1 MFLHKSSNSTNKNR
15 QLQSKLLDKAYLGS
29 CYPPGIPR
37 NSAHSVATFL
47 HPLSLYGCDLAVTG
61 ECCDPIGPGLYD
73 IATAYCTNSSQISIF
88 QGGMDPVRINLAA
101 YALLK
106 WVWTLSPI
114 LTNGSNTRTWIWNY
128 TPMHALLNSSTIL
141 DLDTPIRVGLV
152 KSNMATHLLF
162 SGNMGKCSSFLHL
175 VFGPISWTLGISLP
189 TVTSKAKLWPC
200 QRTPRHKRRPHQ
212 NCLLGAMQKME
223 DVTRSVTQKQTTFRS
238 RMHETCGMDWHGRST
253 KKYLYQKIIHR
264 VTRIKMHNCMLVR
277 TYIFV

>member
-1 MFLHKSSNSTNKNR
+1 
-15 QLQSKLLDKAYLGS
+15 
-29 CYPPGIPR
+29 
-37 NSAHSVATFL
+37 
-47 HPLSLYGCDLAVTG
+47 
-61 ECCDPIGPGLYD
+61 
-73 IATAYCTNSSQISIF
+73 
-88 QGGMDPVRINLAA
+88 
-101 YALLK
+101 
-106 WVWTLSPI
+106 
-114 LTNGSNTRTWIWNY
+114 
-128 TPMHALLNSSTIL
+128 MHALLNSSTIL

-162 SGNMGKCSSFLHL
+162 SGNMRKCSSFLHL

-277 TYIFV
+277 TYIYLCNTYFLYLQFRYMHMYIQKVSVSHLSILV